1 MELEYFLVN
10 GGYGWSQDWFPDFW
24 MRLGGCAA
32 VTACDSCIYLK
43 KYLGYDALY
52 PYGTDTVEVREYLR
66 FSAKMKPYL
75 RPRKGGVDTLGL
87 YIDGLGGYFRNVGET
102 HLSIRGLEGVRPF
115 REAKDTLIRQLELG
129 FPIPFLMLRNK
140 SVSLRDYVWHWFML
154 TGVEEYDGICMAKAV
169 TYGSWRWLP
178 LKELW
183 ETGYRRKGG
192 MILFTQQ

>member
-32 VTACDSCIYLK
+32 VTACDSCIFLK
-43 KYLGYDALY
+43 KYLGYDTLY
-52 PYGTDTVEVREYLR
+52 PYSTDTVETRDYLR
-66 FSAKMKPYL
+66 FVSKMKPYL
-75 RPRKGGVDTLGL
+75 GPRKGGVDTLGL
-87 YIDGLGGYFRNVGET
+87 YIEGLGGYFRDVGENR
-102 HLSIRGLEGVRPF
+102 LGIKGLEGSRPL
-115 REAKDTLIRQLELG
+115 REAKDSLVQQLELG
-129 FPIPFLMLRNK
+129 FPVPFLMLRNK

-154 TGVEEYDGICMAKAV
+154 TGFEEPGGTCMAKAV

-183 ETGYRRKGG
+183 ETGYQRKGG
-192 MILFTQQ
+192 MIIFTRQ